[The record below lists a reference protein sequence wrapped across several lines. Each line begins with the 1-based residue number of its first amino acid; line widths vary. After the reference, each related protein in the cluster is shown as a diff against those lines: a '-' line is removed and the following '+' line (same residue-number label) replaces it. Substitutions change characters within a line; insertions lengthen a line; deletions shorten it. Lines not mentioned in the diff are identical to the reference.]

1 MSRPVHDPL
10 LEFFRP
16 YGNDPLFSGPGE
28 HCDGVAGSLAADAG
42 WYAAPTVEMS
52 GAWSSGVFVPSQAV
66 PVADSVPQP
75 APPPRTPRKRR
86 RVRAAEVRRE
96 EALGELFRT
105 LLAVA
110 VTVVCVLGWVLSYAP
125 LQDLALTRVP
135 GGLSVLWPVVVYGP
149 WLAGC
154 LSVLRAALDGRR
166 ALHAWSVVL
175 AFSAVATGL
184 CVCGVAQ
191 TVPDVIVA
199 GLPPVA
205 AAICLDQLARQLITR
220 HPSQRSRSRHGGRT
234 RRGG

>member
-1 MSRPVHDPL
+1 M
-10 LEFFRP
+10 
-16 YGNDPLFSGPGE
+16 GP
-28 HCDGVAGSLAADAG
+28 LAADVG
-42 WYAAPTVEMS
+42 WYASPTVEMS
-52 GAWSSGVFVPSQAV
+52 GAWSSGVFVPSQAAPVDDSLPRPV
-66 PVADSVPQP
+66 P
-75 APPPRTPRKRR
+75 PPPRTPRKRR
-86 RVRAAEVRRE
+86 RVRAAEARRE
-96 EALGELFRT
+96 EALSELFRT
-105 LLAVA
+105 TLAVA
-110 VTVVCVLGWVLSYAP
+110 VTVVCVLGWVLSYPP
-125 LQDLALTRVP
+125 LQDLALARVP
-135 GGLSVLWPVVVYGP
+135 GGLSPLWPVVVYGP

-166 ALHAWSVVL
+166 ALHAWTVVL

-220 HPSQRSRSRHGGRT
+220 HPSQRPRSRHGGRS